1 MTTANANSTAKYR
14 MLLALACGSTI
25 ISDMSLEK
33 VIAVCVATEW
43 DYEAAKANL
52 LSQAKAEQVQSED

>member
-14 MLLALACGSTI
+14 MLLALACDSTA
-25 ISDMSLEK
+25 ISALSLET

-52 LSQAKAEQVQSED
+52 LSQANIDPGQTED